1 MLKLKQRNEIP
12 EGLLELENCT
22 ELHKIFSQPTLIH
35 LEGVKKEPLF
45 ISVLLH
51 ANEDTGFYAI
61 QELLKRYQNKVL
73 PRSISI
79 FFGNMA
85 AAKQGLR
92 RLDGQPDYNRVWP
105 GTELA
110 ECPETILMQDVVNS
124 ISSRKPFASIDIHNN
139 TGKNPHYG
147 CINNLEKTSVNL
159 AALFSRIVV
168 FFETPKGVQ
177 SMAMSKFCPSVTL
190 ECGKPHLANGIE
202 HATDYLE
209 TVLHLETI
217 EPHPNNKPDVDI
229 YHTVARVTIP
239 KSNSFSFDN
248 GNISDSINDTVSDI
262 VFAKNIDQINFTQL
276 PENTVLG
283 QVRENSNANLI
294 AWDDH
299 EKNVTDDYFTVNGS
313 DLTLSK
319 ALMPAMLT
327 LDKKIIRQDCLCYLM
342 ENIRLK

>member
-1 MLKLKQRNEIP
+1 MATLKLQQKNKIP
-12 EGLLELENCT
+12 DGLLDIKNST
-22 ELHKIFSQPTLIH
+22 ELHTILPQPTLIH
-35 LEGVKKEPLF
+35 LQGKIKEPLF

-51 ANEDTGFYAI
+51 GNEDTGLFAI
-61 QELLKRYQNKVL
+61 QELLKRYQDKEL

-105 GTELA
+105 GTEFS
-110 ECPETILMQDVVNS
+110 ECPETQLMQEVVDS

-147 CINNLEKTSVNL
+147 CINNLEETSVNL
-159 AALFSRIVV
+159 AALFSHILV

-177 SMAMSKFCPSVTL
+177 SMAMSKLCPAVTL

-202 HATDYLE
+202 HAADF
-209 TVLHLETI
+209 LETI
-217 EPHPNNKPDVDI
+217 LHLTTLEPHAHNRPPVDI
-229 YHTVARVTIP
+229 YHTVARITIP
-239 KSNSFSFDN
+239 KTTSFTFTKGDSNK
-248 GNISDSINDTVSDI
+248 SDI
-262 VFAKNIDQINFTQL
+262 TFAENIDQINFTQL
-276 PENTVLG
+276 PQDTVLG
-283 QVRENSNANLI
+283 QISANSNASLV

-299 EKNVTDDYFTVNGS
+299 ERDVTKDYFSIKDSEIT
-313 DLTLSK
+313 LTKS
-319 ALMPAMLT
+319 LMPAMLT

-342 ENIRLK
+342 ENISVK